1 MIQLYQNRNM
11 EENTEIVESLLENTT
26 EYAVKSYELVK
37 LKVIDKTSDWVS
49 SFIPH
54 FVVIVVIGSFLFFVN
69 LGVAFWLSELLGKIF
84 YGFFAV
90 AAFYAVIA
98 FIIHFFMRKWLKR
111 IFYDYII
118 RQIFK

>member
-1 MIQLYQNRNM
+1 M
-11 EENTEIVESLLENTT
+11 EENTEIVESLLENAT
-26 EYAVKSYELVK
+26 EYAIKSYELVK
-37 LKVIDKTSDWVS
+37 LKVIDKTSDGVS

-54 FVVIVVIGSFLFFVN
+54 TVVIIVIGSFLFFVN
-69 LGVAFWLSELLGKIF
+69 LGVAFWLGELFGKIF

-111 IFYDYII
+111 IFNDYII